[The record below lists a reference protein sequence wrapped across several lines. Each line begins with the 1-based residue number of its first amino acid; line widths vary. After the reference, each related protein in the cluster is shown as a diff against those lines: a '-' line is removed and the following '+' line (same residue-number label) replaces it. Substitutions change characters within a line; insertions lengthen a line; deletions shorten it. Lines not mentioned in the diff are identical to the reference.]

1 MKTQFVTDK
10 KGKKVA
16 VLIPLKE
23 YEKMLDELDELECIK
38 VYDKV
43 KKESPEYLPID
54 EAFKE
59 IEKKRKRR

>member
-16 VLIPLKE
+16 VLVPLKE
-23 YEKMLDELDELECIK
+23 YEKMLEELDELACIK
-38 VYDKV
+38 MYDKV
-43 KKESPEYLPID
+43 REESPEYLPID
-54 EAFKE
+54 KAFKE

>member
-10 KGKKVA
+10 KGKKIA

-23 YEKMLDELDELECIK
+23 YERMLEELDELECIR

-43 KKESPEYLPID
+43 MESQPEYVP
-54 EAFKE
+54 ASKVFSA